1 MKLITDIVFISQNRR
16 KEKQRRNEENMY
28 HILKAEIGKL
38 FRSRTFLICSMI
50 AIVMSVILIA
60 SYEMMSKVYTPEFI
74 EELNQQT
81 ATQSGATV
89 QVSEELDL
97 SFFQNLSGISM
108 LEMSFSGNLVST
120 LLAVLVSI
128 FVCSEFSGGAIK
140 NIASRGFSRTK
151 IYTAKYLVCIIG
163 GTILSIVVLLT
174 SFLGGT
180 LLWGMG
186 ETGADFTSNLLTF
199 LGVQFLLNAALTGL
213 MVFVSMVVRNTG
225 GSIAINVCVIMFASM
240 IFSLF
245 DLVIDSEKI
254 KVADYWI
261 GNIIANIASLSVPTE
276 LLEKGLI
283 VGILTLVVTY
293 VAGATQFKLA
303 DIK

>member
-1 MKLITDIVFISQNRR
+1 
-16 KEKQRRNEENMY
+16 MY

-38 FRSRTFLICSMI
+38 FRSRTFLICCII
-50 AIVMSVILIA
+50 AVFMSVIVLA

-74 EELNQQT
+74 EELNQQ
-81 ATQSGATV
+81 AASGSGASV

-97 SFFQNLSGISM
+97 SFFQNISGISM
-108 LEMSFSGNLVST
+108 LEMSFAGNVIQT

-140 NIASRGFSRTK
+140 NIATRGFSRTK
-151 IYTAKYLVCIIG
+151 IYTAKYVVCVIG
-163 GTILSIVVLLT
+163 GTILAIVTLLT
-174 SFLGGT
+174 LFLGGT
-180 LLWGMG
+180 LLWGLG
-186 ETGADFTSNLLTF
+186 ETGGDFTSNLLTF
-199 LGVQFLLNAALTGL
+199 LGIQFFLNAALTGF
-213 MVFVSMVVRNTG
+213 MVFISMVVRNIG

-240 IFSLF
+240 IFKLV
-245 DLVIDSEKI
+245 DLLIDNEKI

-261 GNIIANIASLSVPTE
+261 GNVIANIASLSIPSE

-283 VGILTLVVTY
+283 VGIFTLVFTY
-293 VAGATQFKLA
+293 VAGALQFKMA

>member
-1 MKLITDIVFISQNRR
+1 
-16 KEKQRRNEENMY
+16 MY

-38 FRSRTFLICSMI
+38 FRSRTFLICCII
-50 AIVMSVILIA
+50 AVFMSVIVLA

-74 EELNQQT
+74 EELNQQ
-81 ATQSGATV
+81 AASGSGASV

-108 LEMSFSGNLVST
+108 LEMSFAGNVIQT

-140 NIASRGFSRTK
+140 NIATRGFSRTK
-151 IYTAKYLVCIIG
+151 IYTAKYVVCVIG
-163 GTILSIVVLLT
+163 GTILAIVTLLT
-174 SFLGGT
+174 LFLGGT
-180 LLWGMG
+180 LLWGLG
-186 ETGADFTSNLLTF
+186 ETGGDFTSNLLTF
-199 LGVQFLLNAALTGL
+199 LGIQFFLNAALTGF
-213 MVFVSMVVRNTG
+213 MVFISMVVRNIG

-240 IFSLF
+240 IFKLV
-245 DLVIDSEKI
+245 DLLIDNEKI

-261 GNIIANIASLSVPTE
+261 GNVIANIASLSIPSE

-283 VGILTLVVTY
+283 VGIFTLVFTY
-293 VAGATQFKLA
+293 VAGALQFKMA